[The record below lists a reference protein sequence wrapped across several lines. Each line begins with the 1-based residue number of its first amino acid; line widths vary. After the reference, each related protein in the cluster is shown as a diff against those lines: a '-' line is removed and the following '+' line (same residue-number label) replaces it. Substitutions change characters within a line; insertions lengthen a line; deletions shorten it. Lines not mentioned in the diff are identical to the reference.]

1 MKRGGSIVNFRVGFG
16 FDVHEFEAGRR
27 LVLGGVEVP
36 HSAGLKG
43 HSDADVVI
51 HAVMDALLGA
61 MALGDIGQHF
71 PDSDSKFKNADSRVL
86 LRQVAGLISEN
97 GWDLSNIDI
106 TIVAQ
111 VPKIQPHSNQMTEN
125 IASDLSVPSKQINI
139 KATTTESLG
148 FIGRQEG
155 IATWAVASLIEKD

>member
-1 MKRGGSIVNFRVGFG
+1 MNFRVGFG
-16 FDVHEFEAGRR
+16 FDVHEFEEGRR

-51 HAVMDALLGA
+51 HAVMDAILGA
-61 MALGDIGQHF
+61 LGLGDIGQHF
-71 PDSDSKFKNADSRVL
+71 PDSDPNYENADSRKL
-86 LRQVAGLISEN
+86 LRHVAGLISDYDWTVSN
-97 GWDLSNIDI
+97 VDL
-106 TIVAQ
+106 TVVAQ
-111 VPKIQPHSNQMTEN
+111 VPKIQPYSSQMKQN
-125 IASDLSVPSKQINI
+125 LALDLGISEQQINI

-155 IATWAVASLIEKD
+155 IATWAIASLTGNV